1 MQSFNMQKRNT
12 KEIYQQ
18 LKEARITILIP
29 LILLTITSYFSFIWV
44 IAFNPNFFSILIF
57 DTNISIGIFLGFLL
71 ILLIF
76 LITLIYVYFANK
88 ILEPLINK
96 IKKNE

>member
-1 MQSFNMQKRNT
+1 MQIRGT
-12 KEIYQQ
+12 KKIYQQ
-18 LKEARITILIP
+18 LKEARIRVLIP
-29 LILLTITSYFSFIWV
+29 LILLTISSYFSFIWV
-44 IAFNPNFFSILIF
+44 IAFNPNFFGILIF

>member
-1 MQSFNMQKRNT
+1 MKIRET

-18 LKEARITILIP
+18 LKKARIKILIP

-44 IAFNPNFFSILIF
+44 IAFSPNFFGILIF

-71 ILLIF
+71 TSYCLALRMNF
-76 LITLIYVYFANK
+76 FYLYLVVSCNYLNK
-88 ILEPLINK
+88 II
-96 IKKNE
+96 

>member
-1 MQSFNMQKRNT
+1 MQIKDT

-18 LKEARITILIP
+18 LKEARIKILIP

-44 IAFNPNFFSILIF
+44 IAFNPNFFGILIF

-76 LITLIYVYFANK
+76 IITLIYVYFANK
-88 ILEPLINK
+88 VLEPLIKK
-96 IKKNE
+96 IKKHA

>member
-1 MQSFNMQKRNT
+1 MKIRET
-12 KEIYQQ
+12 KDIYQQ
-18 LKEARITILIP
+18 LKKARIKILIP

-44 IAFNPNFFSILIF
+44 IAFSPNFFAISIF

-76 LITLIYVYFANK
+76 LITLIYVYLANK

-96 IKKNE
+96 IQKNA

>member
-1 MQSFNMQKRNT
+1 MQIRNT

>member
-1 MQSFNMQKRNT
+1 MKIREA
-12 KEIYQQ
+12 KEIYRQ
-18 LKEARITILIP
+18 LKEARIKILIP

-44 IAFNPNFFSILIF
+44 IAFNPNFFGTLIF

-76 LITLIYVYFANK
+76 LITLIYVYLANK
-88 ILEPLINK
+88 ILEPLIKK
-96 IKKNE
+96 IQKNA

>member
-1 MQSFNMQKRNT
+1 MQSFNMQIRNT

>member
-1 MQSFNMQKRNT
+1 MQIRDA
-12 KEIYQQ
+12 KEFYQQ
-18 LKEARITILIP
+18 LKESRIKILIP
-29 LILLTITSYFSFIWV
+29 LLLLTITSYFSFIWV
-44 IAFNPNFFSILIF
+44 IAFNPNFFGILIF

-76 LITLIYVYFANK
+76 LITLIYVYLANK

-96 IKKNE
+96 IQENV

>member
-1 MQSFNMQKRNT
+1 MQIRNT

-18 LKEARITILIP
+18 LKEARIKILIP

-44 IAFNPNFFSILIF
+44 IAFNPNFFGILIF

-76 LITLIYVYFANK
+76 IITLIYVYFANK
-88 ILEPLINK
+88 VLEPLINK
-96 IKKNE
+96 IKKNA

>member
-1 MQSFNMQKRNT
+1 MQIRDA
-12 KEIYQQ
+12 KEFYQQ
-18 LKEARITILIP
+18 LKESRIKILTP
-29 LILLTITSYFSFIWV
+29 LLLLTITSYFSFIWV
-44 IAFNPNFFSILIF
+44 IAFNPNFFGILIF

-76 LITLIYVYFANK
+76 LITLIYVYLANK

-96 IKKNE
+96 IQENV

>member
-1 MQSFNMQKRNT
+1 MQRRYA

-18 LKEARITILIP
+18 LKEARIKILIP

-44 IAFNPNFFSILIF
+44 IAFNQNFFGILIF

-76 LITLIYVYFANK
+76 LITLIYVYLANK

-96 IKKNE
+96 IQKNA

>member
-1 MQSFNMQKRNT
+1 MQVKDT
-12 KEIYQQ
+12 KENYQQ
-18 LKEARITILIP
+18 LKEARIKILIP

-44 IAFNPNFFSILIF
+44 IAFNPNFFGILIF

-76 LITLIYVYFANK
+76 IITLIYVYFANK
-88 ILEPLINK
+88 VLEPLINK
-96 IKKNE
+96 IQKNA

>member
-1 MQSFNMQKRNT
+1 MQVKDT
-12 KEIYQQ
+12 KENYQQ
-18 LKEARITILIP
+18 LKEARIRVLIP
-29 LILLTITSYFSFIWV
+29 LILLTISSYFSFIWV
-44 IAFNPNFFSILIF
+44 IAFNPNFFGILIF

-76 LITLIYVYFANK
+76 LITLIYVYLANK

-96 IKKNE
+96 IQKNA

>member
-1 MQSFNMQKRNT
+1 MQIIDA

-18 LKEARITILIP
+18 LKKVRIKILAP
-29 LILLTITSYFSFIWV
+29 LIFLTITSYFCFIWV
-44 IAFNPNFFSILIF
+44 IAFNPKFFGTLIF

-76 LITLIYVYFANK
+76 IITLIYVYLANK

-96 IKKNE
+96 IQKNA

>member
-1 MQSFNMQKRNT
+1 MQIRDA
-12 KEIYQQ
+12 KEFYQQ
-18 LKEARITILIP
+18 LKESRIKILIP
-29 LILLTITSYFSFIWV
+29 LLLLTITSYFSFIWV
-44 IAFNPNFFSILIF
+44 IAFNPNFFGILIF

-76 LITLIYVYFANK
+76 LITLVYVYLANK

-96 IKKNE
+96 IQENV

>member
-1 MQSFNMQKRNT
+1 MQIRDA
-12 KEIYQQ
+12 KEFYQQ
-18 LKEARITILIP
+18 LKESRIKILIP
-29 LILLTITSYFSFIWV
+29 LLLLTITSYFSFIWV
-44 IAFNPNFFSILIF
+44 IAFNPNFFGILIF

-76 LITLIYVYFANK
+76 LITLIYVYLANK

-96 IKKNE
+96 IQKNA

>member
-1 MQSFNMQKRNT
+1 MQIRDA
-12 KEIYQQ
+12 KEFYQQ
-18 LKEARITILIP
+18 LKESRIKILTP
-29 LILLTITSYFSFIWV
+29 LLLLTITSYFSFIWV
-44 IAFNPNFFSILIF
+44 IAFNPNFFGILIF

-76 LITLIYVYFANK
+76 LVTLIYVYLANK

-96 IKKNE
+96 IQENA

>member
-1 MQSFNMQKRNT
+1 MQIRAT

-18 LKEARITILIP
+18 LKEARIKILIP

-44 IAFNPNFFSILIF
+44 IAFSPNFFGILIF
-57 DTNISIGIFLGFLL
+57 DTNVSIGIFLGFLL

-76 LITLIYVYFANK
+76 LVTLTYVYLANK
-88 ILEPLINK
+88 ILEPLIKK
-96 IKKNE
+96 IQNNA

>member
-1 MQSFNMQKRNT
+1 MQIRAT

-18 LKEARITILIP
+18 LKEARIKILIP

-76 LITLIYVYFANK
+76 LITLIYVYLANK

>member
-1 MQSFNMQKRNT
+1 MQIRNT

-18 LKEARITILIP
+18 LKEARFKILIP

>member
-1 MQSFNMQKRNT
+1 MQIRGT
-12 KEIYQQ
+12 KKIYQQ
-18 LKEARITILIP
+18 LKEARIRVLLP
-29 LILLTITSYFSFIWV
+29 LILLTISSYFSFIWV
-44 IAFNPNFFSILIF
+44 IAFNPNFFGILIF

-76 LITLIYVYFANK
+76 LITLIYVYLANK

-96 IKKNE
+96 IQENA

>member
-1 MQSFNMQKRNT
+1 MQTRNT

-18 LKEARITILIP
+18 LKEARIKILIP

-76 LITLIYVYFANK
+76 LITLIYVYLANK

-96 IKKNE
+96 IQTNV

>member
-1 MQSFNMQKRNT
+1 MQIRNT

-76 LITLIYVYFANK
+76 IITLIYVYFANK
-88 ILEPLINK
+88 VLEPLIKK
-96 IKKNE
+96 IKKHA

>member
-1 MQSFNMQKRNT
+1 MQIRNV

-18 LKEARITILIP
+18 LKKVRIKILVP
-29 LILLTITSYFSFIWV
+29 LIFLTITSYFSFIWV
-44 IAFNPNFFSILIF
+44 IAFNPTFFGILMF
-57 DTNISIGIFLGFLL
+57 NTNISIGIFLGFLL

-76 LITLIYVYFANK
+76 LITLIYVYLANK

-96 IKKNE
+96 IQENA

>member
-1 MQSFNMQKRNT
+1 MQIRGT
-12 KEIYQQ
+12 KKIYQQ
-18 LKEARITILIP
+18 LKEARIRVLIP
-29 LILLTITSYFSFIWV
+29 LILLTISSYFSFIWV
-44 IAFNPNFFSILIF
+44 IAFNPNFFGILIF

-76 LITLIYVYFANK
+76 LITLIYVYLANK

-96 IKKNE
+96 IQTNV

>member
-1 MQSFNMQKRNT
+1 MQIRNT

-18 LKEARITILIP
+18 LKEARIKILIP